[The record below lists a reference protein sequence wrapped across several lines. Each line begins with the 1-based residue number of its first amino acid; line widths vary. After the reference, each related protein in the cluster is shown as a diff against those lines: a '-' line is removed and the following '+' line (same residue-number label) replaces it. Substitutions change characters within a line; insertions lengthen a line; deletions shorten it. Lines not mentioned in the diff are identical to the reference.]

1 MTDHFVQ
8 FYEDD
13 TFLITQ
19 VAAFIRAGLRAGD
32 AVIVIATKQH
42 REDLEKCLSEHLSP
56 PAMQPPGAD
65 QYIVLD
71 AADTFSKFMVGGQ
84 PNMQTLAD
92 MVGPILKRAAGDG
105 IRRVRVVGEMVG
117 LLAANGD
124 HESAIR
130 LEEFWN
136 NLAKASP
143 FSMSLFCA
151 YPMQAFPLD
160 ADGVP
165 FRSICNAHSRVGP
178 TESYTPPAD
187 AHEHFTAIAAC
198 QQKAYALK
206 TEIAHRT
213 YIEALPRRE

>member
-1 MTDHFVQ
+1 MTEHFVQ

-13 TFLITQ
+13 KFLITQ
-19 VAAFIRAGLRAGD
+19 IAAFIRSGLRAGD

-42 REDLEKCLSEHLSP
+42 REDLEKRLSEDLWP
-56 PAMQPPGAD
+56 PGMQPPGAD

-71 AADTFSKFMVGGQ
+71 ADDTFSKFMVGGQ
-84 PNMQTLAD
+84 PNMQNLAE
-92 MVGPILKRAAGDG
+92 MVGPILKRASGDG
-105 IRRVRVVGEMVG
+105 VRGVRVAGEMVG

-136 NLAKASP
+136 NLADASP
-143 FSMSLFCA
+143 FSISVFCA
-151 YPMQAFPLD
+151 YPMRAFPLD

-165 FRSICNAHSRVGP
+165 FLTICNAHSRVGP
-178 TESYTPPAD
+178 TESYKPPAD
-187 AHEHFTAIAAC
+187 AHEHFTAVAAC

-206 TEIAHRT
+206 T
-213 YIEALPRRE
+213 